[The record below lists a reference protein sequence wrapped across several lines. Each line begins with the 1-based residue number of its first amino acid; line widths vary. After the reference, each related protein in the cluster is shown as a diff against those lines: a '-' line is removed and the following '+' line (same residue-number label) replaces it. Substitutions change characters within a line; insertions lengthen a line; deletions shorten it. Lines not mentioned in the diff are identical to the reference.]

1 MARTCSN
8 GGAICTWWYPS
19 FLRGCESLEYE
30 NNKKTIEYV
39 EAKEYLRDKL
49 ENEVRHQKHEKEILE
64 LQKDRNFMLSNLEK
78 LPKAIEGLDK
88 TVQQIDR
95 KMFESEYGYDTLTGR
110 IDIIERM
117 QQSKKTAN
125 TKIIVA
131 IISAIALL
139 GGSALTFAEIFFK

>member
-1 MARTCSN
+1 MA
-8 GGAICTWWYPS
+8 
-19 FLRGCESLEYE
+19 FED
-30 NNKKTIEYV
+30 NKKAIEYV
-39 EAKEYLRDKL
+39 EAKEYLQYKL

-64 LQKDRNFMLSNLEK
+64 LQKDRNFMLNNLEK
-78 LPKAIEGLDK
+78 LPQSIENLDK

-110 IDIIERM
+110 IDIIESM
-117 QQSKKTAN
+117 QKSKKTAN

-139 GGSALTFAEIFFK
+139 GGSALAFAEIFFR

>member
-1 MARTCSN
+1 MTV
-8 GGAICTWWYPS
+8 
-19 FLRGCESLEYE
+19 
-30 NNKKTIEYV
+30 EYV

-78 LPKAIEGLDK
+78 LPQAIEGLDK
-88 TVQQIDR
+88 TVQQMDR

-110 IDIIERM
+110 IDSIEKL

-125 TKIIVA
+125 VKIIVA